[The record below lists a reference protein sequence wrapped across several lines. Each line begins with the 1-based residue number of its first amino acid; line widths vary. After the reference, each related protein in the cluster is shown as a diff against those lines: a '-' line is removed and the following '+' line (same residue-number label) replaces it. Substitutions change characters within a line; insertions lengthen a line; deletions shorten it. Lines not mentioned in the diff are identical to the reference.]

1 MADQVEVTPDAEY
14 IVSTDDAGASGQV
27 QRVKLALSADGSAA
41 HAQVDADGV
50 LVNLGA
56 NNDVTVSGVATAAN
70 QATLI
75 GHVDTLETL
84 LAAIRTAVEIL
95 DNVVAGSEA
104 QVDVLTMPTTTVQ
117 ATDFDIRNLSS
128 ATDSVTAVFDA
139 GDINIGNV
147 DVLTVPADPFGVNAD
162 AASTAGGAGSI
173 QAKLR
178 LVTTQLDAIKTA
190 VEALDNTVGGSELQV
205 DVVGAL
211 PVGNNNIGDV
221 DVASSV
227 LPSGASTSAKQDTII
242 GHVDGVE
249 TLLGG
254 GLPSALATD
263 RLKVDGSGV
272 TQPVSHAAL
281 TELAAAIDTELQVDV
296 VGPLPA
302 GTNNIGDVDVA
313 SSVLPTGAATETK
326 QDTQIG
332 HLDGVEG
339 LLTTIDADTGAMV
352 TALQILDNIV
362 SGNEAQVD
370 VLTLPA
376 LPAGNNNIG
385 DVDVASVAGTVATKE
400 SRAATSALTT
410 VADNAAS
417 TSILASNANRLKAI
431 ITNDS
436 SARLYLRFE
445 AAAASTSN
453 YGVSLAQ
460 HETWEEFNYTG
471 EIRGIWASDPGD
483 GAARVTEFTA

>member
-1 MADQVEVTPDAEY
+1 MADNVEVTPEAEY
-14 IVSTDDAGASGQV
+14 VVASDDDGTAQH
-27 QRVKLALSADGSAA
+27 QYVKLEFGADNTQTKVSAA
-41 HAQVDADGV
+41 NPLPVVQTGTPD
-50 LVNLGA
+50 LPSGA
-56 NNDVTVSGVATAAN
+56 ATAAN
-70 QATLI
+70 QSTLI

-84 LAAIRTAVEIL
+84 LNAVKTAVEII

-104 QVDVLTMPTTTVQ
+104 QVDVVTMPTVTVQ
-117 ATDFDIRNLSS
+117 ATDLDIRNLSS
-128 ATDSVTAVFDA
+128 ATDSVTAVLDT
-139 GDINIGNV
+139 GSVNIGDV
-147 DVLTVPADPFGVNAD
+147 DVVSVPADPFGVNAD
-162 AASTAGGAGSI
+162 AAVAAGAAGSI

-178 LVTTQLDAIKTA
+178 RISADIDAIKTA
-190 VEALDNTVGGSELQV
+190 VETLDNTVGGSELQV
-205 DVVGAL
+205 DVVAAL
-211 PVGNNNIGDV
+211 PAGNNNIGDV

-227 LPSGASTSAKQDTII
+227 LPSGASTSANQTTLI

-281 TELAAAIDTELQVDV
+281 TELAAAIDTEVQVDV
-296 VGPLPA
+296 VGALPA
-302 GTNNIGDVDVA
+302 GNNNIGDVDIA
-313 SSVLPTGAATETK
+313 SSVLPTGAASAANQSTI
-326 QDTQIG
+326 IG
-332 HLDGVEG
+332 HVDGIEG
-339 LLTTIDADTGAMV
+339 LLTTIDADTGGILTSV
-352 TALQILDNIV
+352 QTLDNAI
-362 SGNEAQVD
+362 SGNEMQVD
-370 VLTLPA
+370 VVAA

-400 SRAATSALTT
+400 TRAATSALTT

-445 AAAASTSN
+445 AAAASVTN
-453 YGVSLAQ
+453 YAVSLAQ